1 MMRAD
6 RIEQDS
12 PTWLAVSEWAESRI
26 AELRRK
32 NDGPLE
38 EVPTAHLR
46 GQIAAL
52 KQLLALPTAAPTE
65 PGEA

>member
-1 MMRAD
+1 MRAD

-12 PTWLAVSEWAESRI
+12 STWLAVTEWAESRL

-38 EVPTAHLR
+38 VVVTAHLR
-46 GQIAAL
+46 GQVATL
-52 KQLLALPTAAPTE
+52 KQLLALPKAAPTE